1 MDWKKA
7 LTSTLFATTCGFM
20 ASGLFLIL
28 GLIFGISIENTLWA
42 LMISMAI
49 AGLYLRMII
58 GWLVVI
64 AFIGISFTILLSLRI
79 RGERFASHHQWVTAF
94 IIGGTVSLVIA
105 FFIFDKGVFAGA
117 VMTVPFIL
125 GIILLSATIAHLIVH
140 EKLSKLDRTIIS
152 ASDTPIIM
160 SLLSVLLL
168 SLILILPNLSA
179 VAGLKPEPPSR
190 PITGY
195 GSGIMP
201 YEVESFSLEVSY
213 STEISDWWFEEEVT
227 RNWKVHVYL
236 PVNYESEEIGLAIF
250 LHGFSGTDIENYHD
264 TMNSLAGQGLA
275 AIFPEYASEVDYSS
289 VDEGFELVKYRG
301 ASNNPAH
308 LPRYTMALEG
318 IDLGLQYLEE
328 NEGAKSTL
336 GNTSLDR
343 SHLWVGG
350 HSMGSGTSFY
360 VVSEALKR
368 GWGDESLVINLE
380 APWIHAEDSELRG
393 NMSLLPDHA
402 LINIIEYEADTT
414 VAECLGR
421 WYHDR
426 LISRDYSTALPDNQ
440 VRYIVVQNDYYGF
453 PPLVASHFQQI
464 SFVRDSLANIAYYP
478 RIEAQSDYI
487 SSMTIADFEGA
498 EEARIAF
505 MESNGEAVVTGT
517 WSDGTPVNPLLFISQ
532 PLLDEGVDWKACPSH

>member
-1 MDWKKA
+1 MGWKKV
-7 LTSTLFATTCGFM
+7 LFSTWFAAICGFM
-20 ASGLFLIL
+20 VSILYLII

-49 AGLYLRMII
+49 AGLFLRMII
-58 GWLVVI
+58 GWLAVI
-64 AFIGISFTILLSLRI
+64 AFIALSFTILLSLRI
-79 RGERFASHHQWVTAF
+79 RGHRFVSRHQWITAF
-94 IIGGTVSLVIA
+94 IIGSTLPLVMA
-105 FFIFDKGVFAGA
+105 YLYFDIGVFRGA
-117 VMTVPFIL
+117 VMTVPFVL
-125 GIILLSATIAHLIVH
+125 GMVLLSATISHIIVH
-140 EKLSKLDRTIIS
+140 EKLSKMDPSLIVKSDSPILIS
-152 ASDTPIIM
+152 
-160 SLLSVLLL
+160 LFSVILL

-190 PITGY
+190 PTTGY

-201 YEVESFSLEVSY
+201 YDVEAFSLEASY
-213 STEISDWWFEEEVT
+213 STEISEWWFEEEVT
-227 RNWKVHVYL
+227 RNWKVHIYL

-250 LHGFSGTDIENYHD
+250 LHGFGGTDIENYHD
-264 TMNSLAGQGLA
+264 TMVSLAGQGLV

-289 VDEGFELVKYRG
+289 VDEGFELIEFRG
-301 ASNNPAH
+301 GTNDPAH

-318 IDLGLQYLEE
+318 VDLGLEYLEE
-328 NEGAKSTL
+328 NGDAKSTL
-336 GNTSLDR
+336 GNTSIDR

-368 GWGDESLVINLE
+368 GWGNESLVMNLE

-393 NMSLLPDHA
+393 NMSLLPDHS

-414 VAECLGR
+414 VDECLGR
-421 WYHDR
+421 WSHDR
-426 LISRDYSTALPDNQ
+426 LISRDNSTELPYNQ
-440 VRYIVVQNDYYGF
+440 VRFILVQNDYHGF

-478 RIEAQSDYI
+478 RIEAQADYI
-487 SSMTIADFEGA
+487 SSMTIADLDAA
-498 EEARIAF
+498 ETARIAF

-517 WSDGTPVNPLLFISQ
+517 WSDGKPVNELLFISQ
-532 PLLDEGVDWKACPSH
+532 PLISDDIDWNECPS